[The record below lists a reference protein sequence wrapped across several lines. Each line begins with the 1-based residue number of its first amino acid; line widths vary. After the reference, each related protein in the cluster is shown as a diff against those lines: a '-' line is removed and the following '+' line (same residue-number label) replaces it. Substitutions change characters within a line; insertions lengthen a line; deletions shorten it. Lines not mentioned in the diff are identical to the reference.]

1 MPIFNVIRKSDGA
14 QVYSYQADTPIEWTG
29 YEFATH
35 DHVPVA
41 EPLADPVTPAPVKI
55 TCLAF
60 RNRFTQ
66 AEKVA
71 IEIASLDIPAAAMPQ
86 RAMAAALRASQKD
99 VDAAEYIDLSRAD
112 TRAGVL
118 PLEQAGLI
126 AAGRALEILD
136 TAPTVMEVFHG

>member
-1 MPIFNVIRKSDGA
+1 MPIFNVMRKSDGA

-41 EPLADPVTPAPVKI
+41 EPLADPVTPVPVKI

-118 PLEQAGLI
+118 TLEQAGLI

-136 TAPTVMEVFHG
+136 TAPTVTEVFHG